1 MVGVAIVG
9 VASQPSSLTAGDI
22 PVGMCISY
30 LSSAVVKCFA
40 LSQQVYS
47 GSGKLVN
54 LSTLLGPLAP
64 LQPGVGLLRPSDV
77 IIIVKN
83 PFYIVDLY
91 WLFNTVP
98 ANQNGFF
105 KTALVMLLG

>member
-1 MVGVAIVG
+1 
-9 VASQPSSLTAGDI
+9 
-22 PVGMCISY
+22 
-30 LSSAVVKCFA
+30 
-40 LSQQVYS
+40 
-47 GSGKLVN
+47 
-54 LSTLLGPLAP
+54 
-64 LQPGVGLLRPSDV
+64 
-77 IIIVKN
+77 VKN